1 MIEIKAL
8 LSDMVLRKASDL
20 HLKVGS
26 VPVFRIDSKLHPTDY
41 EPLSP
46 EETERISN
54 EIMSAYQR
62 ERFQSESEVD
72 FAYEAEG
79 LGRFRTNVFQQRGY
93 VGIVMRMVKMDIP
106 SFEELGLPP
115 NLQKIALSERGIVIT
130 TGTTSCGKSTTI
142 AAMIDYINQ
151 NRKAHIITVED
162 PIEYLHRDK
171 KSIINQREVGID
183 TDSFHAAL
191 KRVMR
196 QDPDVIVIGEMRD
209 SESFMAALA
218 ASDTGHLVF
227 STLHT
232 TDASQ
237 TVGRILEFFALEERD
252 QVRQQLAANLQAA
265 ICQRLVPKA
274 SGEGVVPAVEI
285 LVNSLTVQRLI
296 HENKL
301 LKLPAAIETGRE
313 VGMQSF
319 NQSLLDLYNRKLIS
333 KEDALACATNPDALK
348 MNMQGIFL
356 DEARRILAT

>member
-1 MIEIKAL
+1 MIDIKAL

-26 VPVFRIDSKLHPTDY
+26 VPIFRVDSKLQPTDY
-41 EPLSP
+41 DPLLP
-46 EETERISN
+46 EDTEKAAS
-54 EIMSAYQR
+54 EIMSSYHR
-62 ERFQSESEVD
+62 ERFQAHNEVD

-79 LGRFRTNVFQQRGY
+79 LGRFRTNIFRQRGFI
-93 VGIVMRMVKMDIP
+93 GIVMRMVKMDIP

-115 NLQKIALSERGIVIT
+115 ILKKIALSERGIILA

-151 NRKAHIITVED
+151 NRKVHIITVED

-183 TDSFHAAL
+183 TESFHGAL

-196 QDPDVIVIGEMRD
+196 QDPDMIVIGEMRD

-232 TDASQ
+232 TDATQS
-237 TVGRILEFFALEERD
+237 VGRILEFFPLEERD
-252 QVRQQLAANLQAA
+252 QIRQQLSANLRAVV
-265 ICQRLVPKA
+265 CQRLVPKA

-285 LVNSLTVQRLI
+285 MTNNLTIQKLI
-296 HENKL
+296 HENRL

-313 VGMQSF
+313 DGMQTF
-319 NQSLLDLYNRKLIS
+319 NQALLELYNKKLIT
-333 KEDALACATNPDALK
+333 KDDALSYASNPDALK

>member
-1 MIEIKAL
+1 MIDIKSL

-26 VPVFRIDSKLHPTDY
+26 VPVFRIDSKLQPTEY

-46 EETERISN
+46 EENERIAN

-62 ERFQSESEVD
+62 ERFQGESEVD

-79 LGRFRTNVFQQRGY
+79 LGRFRTNVFRQRGFI
-93 VGIVMRMVKMDIP
+93 GIVMRMVKMDIP
-106 SFEELGLPP
+106 SFEELGLPAV
-115 NLQKIALSERGIVIT
+115 LKKIALSERGIIIAS
-130 TGTTSCGKSTTI
+130 GTTSCGKSTTL
-142 AAMIDYINQ
+142 AAMVDYINQ
-151 NRKAHIITVED
+151 NKRAHIMTIED

-171 KSIINQREVGID
+171 KGIINQREVGID
-183 TDSFHAAL
+183 TDSFHGAL

-237 TVGRILEFFALEERD
+237 VVGRILEFFPLEERD
-252 QVRQQLAANLQAA
+252 QIRQQLAANLRSA
-265 ICQRLVPKA
+265 ICQRLVPRA
-274 SGEGVVPAVEI
+274 SGEGVLPAVEI
-285 LVNSLTVQRLI
+285 LFSNLTVQKLI

-313 VGMQSF
+313 DGMQSF
-319 NQSLLDLYNRKLIS
+319 NQSLLELYNKKLIT
-333 KEDALACATNPDALK
+333 KEDALGYATNPDALK

-356 DEARRILAT
+356 DEAKRILAT

>member
-1 MIEIKAL
+1 MIDVKAL
-8 LSDMVLRKASDL
+8 LSDMVLRKASDV

-26 VPVFRIDSKLHPTDY
+26 VPIFRIDSYLQPTDY
-41 EPLSP
+41 DPLSA
-46 EETERISN
+46 EETEKIAN
-54 EIMSAYQR
+54 EIMSAYHR
-62 ERFQSESEVD
+62 ERFQAHNEVD

-79 LGRFRTNVFQQRGY
+79 LGRFRTNIFRQRGV
-93 VGIVMRMVKMDIP
+93 VGIVMRMVKMNIP

-115 NLQKIALSERGIVIT
+115 ILKRIALSERGIILT
-130 TGTTSCGKSTTI
+130 TGTTSCGKTTTT

-151 NRKAHIITVED
+151 NKRMHILSVED

-183 TDSFHAAL
+183 TESFHAAL
-191 KRVMR
+191 RRVMR

-209 SESFMAALA
+209 SESFMAALSSA
-218 ASDTGHLVF
+218 DTGHLVF

-232 TDASQ
+232 TDTSQ
-237 TVGRILEFFALEERD
+237 AVGRILEFFPLEERD
-252 QVRQQLAANLQAA
+252 QIRQQLSANLRAV
-265 ICQRLVPKA
+265 ICQRLVPRA

-285 LVNSLTVQRLI
+285 LTNNLTIQKLI

-301 LKLPAAIETGRE
+301 LKLPAAVETGRDD
-313 VGMQSF
+313 GMQSF
-319 NQSLLDLYNRKLIS
+319 NQSLLELYNKKLIT
-333 KEDALACATNPDALK
+333 KEDALTHATNPDALK

>member
-1 MIEIKAL
+1 MIDLKAL

-26 VPVFRIDSKLHPTDY
+26 VPVFRTDSRLQPTDY
-41 EPLSP
+41 DPLSA
-46 EETERISN
+46 EETERIAG
-54 EIMSAYQR
+54 EIMSAYHR
-62 ERFQSESEVD
+62 ERFQAHNEVD

-79 LGRFRTNVFQQRGY
+79 LGRFRTNIFRQRGF

-106 SFEELGLPP
+106 SFEELNLPP
-115 NLQKIALSERGIVIT
+115 ILKRIALSERGIILA

-151 NRKAHIITVED
+151 NRRTHMMTVED

-183 TDSFHAAL
+183 TESFHAAL

-209 SESFMAALA
+209 SESFMAALSA
-218 ASDTGHLVF
+218 ADTGHLVF

-232 TDASQ
+232 TDTTQA
-237 TVGRILEFFALEERD
+237 VGRILEFFPLEERD
-252 QVRQQLAANLQAA
+252 QVRQQLSTTLRAV

-274 SGEGVVPAVEI
+274 SGEGVIPAVEI
-285 LVNSLTVQRLI
+285 MINSLTVQKLI
-296 HENKL
+296 YENRL
-301 LKLPAAIETGRE
+301 LKLPAAVETGRE
-313 VGMQSF
+313 EGMQTF
-319 NQSLLDLYNRKLIS
+319 NQSLLELYNKKLVT
-333 KEDALACATNPDALK
+333 KEEALAYASNPEALK

>member
-1 MIEIKAL
+1 MIDIKAL

-26 VPVFRIDSKLHPTDY
+26 VPVFRIDSKLHPTEY
-41 EPLSP
+41 EPLGP
-46 EETERISN
+46 EDTERIAN
-54 EIMSAYQR
+54 EIMSAYYR
-62 ERFQSESEVD
+62 ESFQAHNEVD

-79 LGRFRTNVFQQRGY
+79 LGRFRTNVFRQRGY
-93 VGIVMRMVKMDIP
+93 IGVVMRMVKMDIP

-115 NLQKIALSERGIVIT
+115 VLKKIALSERGIIVT

-151 NRKAHIITVED
+151 NRRAHIVTVED
-162 PIEYLHRDK
+162 PVEYLHRDK

-183 TDSFHAAL
+183 TESFHAAL

-237 TVGRILEFFALEERD
+237 TVGRILEFFPLEERD
-252 QVRQQLAANLQAA
+252 QVRQQLAANLRAVV
-265 ICQRLVPKA
+265 CQRLVPKA

-285 LVNSLTVQRLI
+285 MTNNLTVQKLI
-296 HENKL
+296 YENKL

-313 VGMQSF
+313 DGMQSF
-319 NQSLLDLYNRKLIS
+319 NQSLLELFNKKLIIR
-333 KEDALACATNPDALK
+333 EEALAYASNPDALK

-356 DEARRILAT
+356 DEARRILSV

>member
-1 MIEIKAL
+1 MLDVKAL

-20 HLKVGS
+20 HLKVGT
-26 VPVFRIDSKLHPTDY
+26 VPIFRVDSKLQPTDY
-41 EPLSP
+41 EPLGP
-46 EETERISN
+46 DDTEKIAN
-54 EIMSAYQR
+54 EIMSSYHR
-62 ERFQSESEVD
+62 ERFQAHNEVD

-79 LGRFRTNVFQQRGY
+79 LGRFRTNVFRQRGFI
-93 VGIVMRMVKMDIP
+93 GIVMRMVKMDIP

-115 NLQKIALSERGIVIT
+115 TLKNIALSERGIILT
-130 TGTTSCGKSTTI
+130 TGSTSCGKSTTT
-142 AAMIDYINQ
+142 AAMLDFINQ
-151 NRKAHIITVED
+151 SKRAHIIMVED

-171 KSIINQREVGID
+171 KSIVNQREVGID
-183 TDSFHAAL
+183 TESFHGAL

-218 ASDTGHLVF
+218 SSDTGHLVF

-232 TDASQ
+232 TDSSQ
-237 TVGRILEFFALEERD
+237 AVGRILEFFPLEERD
-252 QVRQQLAANLQAA
+252 QIRQQLSANLRAV
-265 ICQRLVPKA
+265 ICQRLIPRA

-285 LVNSLTVQRLI
+285 MINNLTVQKLI
-296 HENKL
+296 YENKL
-301 LKLPAAIETGRE
+301 LKLPAAIETGSD

-319 NQSLLDLYNRKLIS
+319 NQSLLNLFNKKLIT
-333 KEDALACATNPDALK
+333 KEEALAHASNPDALK

>member
-1 MIEIKAL
+1 MIEIKTL

-41 EPLSP
+41 DPLFP
-46 EETERISN
+46 EDVEKIAN
-54 EIMSAYQR
+54 EIMSSYHR
-62 ERFQSESEVD
+62 ERFQAHNEVD

-79 LGRFRTNVFQQRGY
+79 LGRFRTNVFRQRGFL
-93 VGIVMRMVKMDIP
+93 GIVMRMVKMDIP
-106 SFEELGLPP
+106 SFEELGLP
-115 NLQKIALSERGIVIT
+115 LVLKKIALSERGIILA

-142 AAMIDYINQ
+142 AAMVDYINQ
-151 NRKAHIITVED
+151 NKKVHIMTVED

-183 TDSFHAAL
+183 TETFHAAL
-191 KRVMR
+191 KHVMR

-209 SESFMAALA
+209 SESFMAALSS
-218 ASDTGHLVF
+218 SDTGHLVF

-232 TDASQ
+232 TDATQ
-237 TVGRILEFFALEERD
+237 AVGRILEFFPLEERD
-252 QVRQQLAANLQAA
+252 QVRQQLSANLRSV
-265 ICQRLVPKA
+265 ISQRLVPKA

-285 LVNSLTVQRLI
+285 MTNNLTVQMLI

-301 LKLPAAIETGRE
+301 LKLPAAIETGRDD
-313 VGMQSF
+313 GMQTF
-319 NQSLLDLYNRKLIS
+319 NQSLLELYNKKLVT
-333 KEDALACATNPDALK
+333 KDEALAYATNPDALK

-356 DEARRILAT
+356 DESRRILAT